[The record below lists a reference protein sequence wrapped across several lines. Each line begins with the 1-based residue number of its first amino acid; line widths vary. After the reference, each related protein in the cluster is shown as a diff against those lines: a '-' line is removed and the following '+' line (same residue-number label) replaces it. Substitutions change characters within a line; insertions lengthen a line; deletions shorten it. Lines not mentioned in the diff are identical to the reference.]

1 MISKPLLPSLLLAA
15 FSLSACREKQ
25 TLFDTL
31 DTNHDQKLSRSE
43 LENAVA
49 DGLFKSYDANHDGL
63 ITTAEWRK
71 RDPDGD
77 GSFLKQ
83 RDGNRDGTITRAEAL
98 ASIHRRGFCQ
108 DIIQQSDRN
117 HDGTLELA
125 EAKVWIS
132 DHPEILERLRIGD

>member
-1 MISKPLLPSLLLAA
+1 MPTDSQWRQAIAEMRATSGDAFNMESLNAI
-15 FSLSACREKQ
+15 
-25 TLFDTL
+25 
-31 DTNHDQKLSRSE
+31 RSTC
-43 LENAVA
+43 
-49 DGLFKSYDANHDGL
+49 DA
-63 ITTAEWRK
+63 I
-71 RDPDGD
+71 
-77 GSFLKQ
+77 
-83 RDGNRDGTITRAEAL
+83 ITRAEAL